1 MIQKRQS
8 RTPEDCGS
16 HRFARWA
23 TTGLTLVL
31 ALTSGIARADDPA
44 LDSEP
49 HATQLPAHNK
59 METTNLA
66 TGTAWS
72 VAPGYAVT
80 AWHVISETSDITLV
94 ADSGIEYEAQ
104 VVLIDEELDIALL
117 AIENGEQLTC
127 LPMAEFGSL
136 LGSSVFTVGFPR
148 VDVMGRSP
156 KVSQGIISS
165 TNGLNDDPTHYQTSL
180 PIQPGNS
187 GGPLLNLKGE
197 VVGVIS
203 SMLAVRNPGLDEPIL
218 LPNLNIAVK
227 ITEVQR
233 LLESLPD
240 ELRPANPVMT
250 PEQSLE
256 VLAENVRQSV
266 LIVVAR

>member
-8 RTPEDCGS
+8 HAPAVNGPLP
-16 HRFARWA
+16 ARRA
-23 TTGLTLVL
+23 ATGLAL
-31 ALTSGIARADDPA
+31 ALAIACTAGYARTDDLTSPSPA
-44 LDSEP
+44 SR
-49 HATQLPAHNK
+49 LPAHNK
-59 METTNLA
+59 MEDMNLA

-80 AWHVISETSDITLV
+80 AWHIIAETGDIALV
-94 ADSGIEYEAQ
+94 ADTGIEYEAN

-117 AIENGEQLTC
+117 AIENDGSRLAS
-127 LPMAEFGSL
+127 LPMAEIGSR
-136 LGSSVFTVGFPR
+136 LGASVFTVGFPR

-156 KVSQGIISS
+156 KVSQGIISG
-165 TNGLNDDPTHYQTSL
+165 TNGLNDDPSHYQTSL

-240 ELRPANPVMT
+240 ELRPVDPVT
-250 PEQSLE
+250 SPEQSLE
-256 VLAENVRQSV
+256 ALAENVRQSV

>member
-8 RTPEDCGS
+8 HAPAVNGPLIT
-16 HRFARWA
+16 RWA
-23 TTGLTLVL
+23 ATGLTL
-31 ALTSGIARADDPA
+31 ALIMTGGPARADDPVP
-44 LDSEP
+44 EP
-49 HATQLPAHNK
+49 LATELPAHNK
-59 METTNLA
+59 MENANLA

-80 AWHVISETSDITLV
+80 AWHIIAKTGDIVLV
-94 ADSGIEYEAQ
+94 ADTGVEYEAN

-117 AIENGEQLTC
+117 AIKSGEQITC
-127 LPMAEFGSL
+127 LPMADIGSR
-136 LGSSVFTVGFPR
+136 LGASVFTVGFPR

-156 KVSQGIISS
+156 KVSQGIISG
-165 TNGLNDDPTHYQTSL
+165 TNGLNDDPFHYQTSL

-227 ITEVQR
+227 IAEVQR

-240 ELRPANPVMT
+240 KLQPAHSIT
-250 PEQSLE
+250 SQEQSLE
-256 VLAENVRQSV
+256 ALADNVRRSV